1 MTLHSGAFIRLLP
14 RRMWRSQSGMFSGSR
29 RYRGRAR
36 PAGGEASEEETEST
50 VKAQTD
56 VTIPSGW
63 RTTKVRLS
71 HSPPSPPRPPSAVR
85 MGEKVKY
92 LFSGGINGKLIAA
105 TAPPP
110 YSSHRRAAP
119 SIRISDYLRRSEQIE
134 RFAVNEILVNNE
146 PAAAAAI
153 EGGGGKELPPW
164 LSLSLSLSQL
174 EVAVNDVAIVE
185 PR

>member
-1 MTLHSGAFIRLLP
+1 
-14 RRMWRSQSGMFSGSR
+14 
-29 RYRGRAR
+29 
-36 PAGGEASEEETEST
+36 
-50 VKAQTD
+50 
-56 VTIPSGW
+56 
-63 RTTKVRLS
+63 
-71 HSPPSPPRPPSAVR
+71 

-146 PAAAAAI
+146 PAAAAAAI

-164 LSLSLSLSQL
+164 LSLSLSQL

>member
-1 MTLHSGAFIRLLP
+1 
-14 RRMWRSQSGMFSGSR
+14 
-29 RYRGRAR
+29 
-36 PAGGEASEEETEST
+36 
-50 VKAQTD
+50 
-56 VTIPSGW
+56 
-63 RTTKVRLS
+63 
-71 HSPPSPPRPPSAVR
+71 

-92 LFSGGINGKLIAA
+92 IFSGGINGKLIAA

-110 YSSHRRAAP
+110 YSSHRRETAAP

-146 PAAAAAI
+146 PAAAAAAI

-164 LSLSLSLSQL
+164 LSLSQL